1 MLKERES
8 EKNRLIALKSHKLN
22 ELAEKEELLHDKES
36 KNEEIRKQ
44 LEV

>member
-1 MLKERES
+1 VLKERES
-8 EKNRLIALKSHKLN
+8 EKNRLIALKSQKLN
-22 ELAEKEELLHDKES
+22 ELAEKEKLLHDKES